1 MIAAQTV
8 LPVLPVLPAWLDL
21 GGTAVF
27 ALSGA
32 LVALRLRQT
41 LVTATF
47 FAFVTGLGG
56 GTIRDLLLDAPVFWL
71 RDPWIAA
78 VVLGTALLAWFTPRH
93 WWERQALEWLD
104 AAGLAMFAVLGTA
117 KALGFGVAPVPA
129 VVLGVIS
136 GCAGGIMRDMVAGV
150 PSIIMRPEIYVTAAA
165 LAAGLTA
172 TLTWLALPD
181 AVTWTTAAGAGF
193 ALRLAAIT
201 WNIQLPT
208 YSRGG

>member
-1 MIAAQTV
+1 VIA
-8 LPVLPVLPAWLDL
+8 VLPVLPAWLDL

-32 LVALRLRQT
+32 LVALRLKQT

-78 VVLGTALLAWFTPRH
+78 VVLGTALLAWFTPRR
-93 WWERQALEWLD
+93 WWERQTLEWLD

-181 AVTWTTAAGAGF
+181 AATWTIAAGAGF
-193 ALRLAAIT
+193 SLRLAAIT
-201 WNIQLPT
+201 WNIKLPA

>member
-1 MIAAQTV
+1 MI
-8 LPVLPVLPAWLDL
+8 VLPVLPAWLDL
-21 GGTAVF
+21 GATAVF

-32 LVALRLRQT
+32 LVALRLKQT

-47 FAFVTGLGG
+47 FAIVTGLGG

-78 VVLGTALLAWFTPRH
+78 VALGTALLAWFTPRR
-93 WWERQALEWLD
+93 WWERQALEWID

-117 KALGFGVAPVPA
+117 KALAFGVAPVPA
-129 VVLGVIS
+129 MVLGIIS
-136 GCAGGIMRDMVAGV
+136 GCAGGIVRDMVAGV
-150 PSIIMRPEIYVTAAA
+150 PSIIMRPELYVTAAA

-172 TLTWLALPD
+172 ALTWMDMPD
-181 AVTWTTAAGAGF
+181 AATWPIAAGAGF

-201 WNIQLPT
+201 WNIKLPA
-208 YSRGG
+208 YSRGE

>member
-1 MIAAQTV
+1 MITA
-8 LPVLPVLPAWLDL
+8 LPVLPGWLDL
-21 GGTAVF
+21 GATAVF

-32 LVALRLRQT
+32 LVALRLKQT

-71 RDPWIAA
+71 RDPWIAV
-78 VVLGTALLAWFTPRH
+78 VVLGTALLAWFTPRR
-93 WWERQALEWLD
+93 WWERQALEWVD
-104 AAGLAMFAVLGTA
+104 AAGLALFAVLGTA
-117 KALGFGVAPVPA
+117 KALAFGVAPVPA

-136 GCAGGIMRDMVAGV
+136 GCAGGIVRDMVAGV

-172 TLTWLALPD
+172 TLTWFDLPD
-181 AVTWTTAAGAGF
+181 AVTWTIAAGAGF

-201 WNIQLPT
+201 WNIKLPA
-208 YSRGG
+208 YSRGE